1 MSVTTRSW
9 SAHLL
14 SASLCV
20 ALAGCGA
27 SAGIANV
34 SEEKAIVIKRSD
46 DFQAAADNGK
56 TTVVVGMTG
65 TVLTSGDRG
74 HSWTRQQ
81 LDLGSSFVGVAAC
94 ADGAFVA
101 LDFFHRVWVADAAA
115 GNWQP
120 RDIEEPVNPLA
131 IACDTKNRL
140 WVVGSGSTIA
150 SSTDRGATW
159 NTTVVGDDAM
169 LTSVQFIDEREG
181 FVTGEFGAVYRT
193 GDAGMTWEKLA
204 AIGDDFY
211 PYAAVFADSDRGWV
225 SGLAGV
231 VMQTT
236 DGGKSW
242 SKRIND
248 AGAPIYGL
256 VLDSGSPVG
265 VGVNGLVFR
274 LSGDEWKLAD
284 ARKASYLRAVLPLGD
299 GRLLLA
305 GGAGSVEITSSAG
318 GKNVTANN

>member
-1 MSVTTRSW
+1 MNIQAKPWYVAVLGVSLCATLVGCGV
-9 SAHLL
+9 
-14 SASLCV
+14 SASPSNIP
-20 ALAGCGA
+20 GA
-27 SAGIANV
+27 TSGI
-34 SEEKAIVIKRSD
+34 IKRSD
-46 DFQAAADNGK
+46 AFQAAADNGK
-56 TTVVVGMTG
+56 TTVVVGATG
-65 TVLTSGDRG
+65 VVLTSVDRG
-74 HSWTRQQ
+74 NSWSRHQ
-81 LDLGSSFVGVAAC
+81 LDPFSSFVGVAAC
-94 ADGAFVA
+94 ADGSFAA
-101 LDFFHRVWVADAAA
+101 LDFFHRVWIADAA
-115 GNWQP
+115 GDNWQA
-120 RDIEEPVNPLA
+120 RTIEEPANPLA
-131 IACDTKNRL
+131 ITCDGKGRL

-169 LTSVQFIDEREG
+169 LASVQFIDEREG

-256 VLDSGSPVG
+256 VLDSGNPVG

-274 LSGDEWKLAD
+274 LSDDEWKLAD
-284 ARKASYLRAVLPLGD
+284 AHKASYLRAVLPLGD

-305 GGAGSVEITSSAG
+305 GGAGSVEITSSAS